1 MITLREIDTHPDKR
15 SIRKFA
21 TTLLFGLPISGL
33 VISGLSYCFQGSLS
47 LTPFYVFCSIATL
60 AFVLSFLSVKAGA
73 GIHIAWHSLSASIE
87 WCLSLVS
94 LILMYYAIL
103 LPVGLLMKCFRRQS
117 QMTPLNRNKLS
128 YWVDNKAK
136 RDLSSYFRQY

>member
-1 MITLREIDTHPDKR
+1 MIALRKIDTHPDKR

-21 TTLLFGLPISGL
+21 TTLLFGLPLSGL
-33 VISGLSYCFQGSLS
+33 VLSGISYIFQDSFS

-60 AFVLSFLSVKAGA
+60 AFALSILSLKAGVA
-73 GIHIAWHSLSASIE
+73 IHIAWHSVRASIE

-94 LILMYYAIL
+94 LILMYYAIIV
-103 LPVGLLMKCFRRQS
+103 PTALLMKCVRRQS
-117 QMTPLNRNKLS
+117 PLTPLNRNRPS

-136 RDLSSYFRQY
+136 RDLSCYFRQY